1 MSESESTDA
10 EEATMGDSLEF
21 PEVFEENRGAMCA
34 GKLKLASS
42 AITFKN
48 SKTGKLDQYQSNDVK
63 AADWLKRARGFCLK
77 LRLENDLI
85 HRYDGFTESDFEKLK
100 SFFKNASDLT
110 LEEKDLSVRGWNWGK
125 ANFIGNALH
134 FDVEG
139 QTAFEVPLNNVSH
152 CVTAKNEVTLEFHQ
166 NDDAAV
172 SLYEM
177 RFHVPVGPGN
187 DSADKD
193 KDKDK
198 EGEDKDT
205 DDDAVDAFQKAIL
218 AKADIVQITGDA
230 IATFEEITF
239 LVPRGRYAIKIF
251 PSFLQ
256 LHGKTA
262 DYKIPYTTILRL
274 FLLPHKDQRQMFFL
288 ISVDP
293 PIKQGQT
300 RYPFLVL
307 QFDKDEEMSVHLN
320 ISEEDLEKEYENKL
334 QAEMSGPTY
343 EVISRVFKSLIKRKI
358 TVPGT
363 FMGASGTQAISC
375 SYKAAS
381 GFLYPLE
388 RGFIFVHKPPLHIR
402 FEEIAFVN
410 FARSQGPGKAFDF
423 EVELKTGTT
432 FMFSSVG
439 KEEYGKLFDFVT
451 AKQLRVKNRAD
462 QGGPNYQ
469 VDDDGSD
476 GDEDVNDAYM
486 ERMKAEGRTRDS
498 DMSSDDEEYDPDK
511 DTHFDEDVKEEY
523 TSSPSDSGD
532 SDDDYSDV
540 DSADE
545 EKKADQARRRA
556 EAKERSKQKKK
567 EEKRLAGESSSS
579 KPKSS
584 SSSKK
589 GGKDPNMPKRP
600 MSSYFIWMNENR
612 ERIKE
617 EYGCDGIAE
626 VSKKAGE
633 IWQGMNESDK
643 APWEEKN
650 REAKE
655 RYEEEM
661 KEYHR
666 KVDAGEIVPVE
677 GKAKTTKKKTAPSS
691 SSRPK
696 AASSSSPKKGISK
709 EYVDSDEI
717 SPDSDD
723 SDNEPISKKK
733 KDASGSEDDVK
744 EEPASDSD

>member
-1 MSESESTDA
+1 MA
-10 EEATMGDSLEF
+10 ETLEF
-21 PEVFEENRGAMCA
+21 PEVFEENRGSMCA

-85 HRYDGFTESDFEKLK
+85 HRYDGFTEGDFEKVK
-100 SFFKNASDLT
+100 SFFKSASDLT

-125 ANFIGNALH
+125 SNFIGNALH

-177 RFHVPVGPGN
+177 RFHVPN
-187 DSADKD
+187 DASAGGG
-193 KDKDK
+193 DK
-198 EGEDKDT
+198 EGEDKEDK
-205 DDDAVDAFQKAIL
+205 DDPVEAFQKAIL

-320 ISEEDLEKEYENKL
+320 ISEEDLEKEYEGKL

-363 FMGASGTQAISC
+363 FMGASGTQAVSC

-402 FEEIAFVN
+402 FEEVAFVN

-469 VDDDGSD
+469 IDEDDGSD
-476 GDEDVNDAYM
+476 GDDDENDAYM
-486 ERMKAEGRTRDS
+486 ERMKAEGRSRDS

-511 DTHFDEDVKEEY
+511 DAHFDEDVKEEY
-523 TSSPSDSGD
+523 TSSPSGSGD
-532 SDDDYSDV
+532 SDSDYSDV

-545 EKKADQARRRA
+545 EKKAEQAQRRK
-556 EAKERSKQKKK
+556 EAKERSKEKKK
-567 EEKRLAGESSSS
+567 AEKRSGES

-584 SSSKK
+584 SKRS
-589 GGKDPNMPKRP
+589 GKDPNMPKRP

-612 ERIKE
+612 DRIKE

-633 IWQGMNESDK
+633 IWM
-643 APWEEKN
+643 
-650 REAKE
+650 R
-655 RYEEEM
+655 
-661 KEYHR
+661 
-666 KVDAGEIVPVE
+666 
-677 GKAKTTKKKTAPSS
+677 
-691 SSRPK
+691 
-696 AASSSSPKKGISK
+696 
-709 EYVDSDEI
+709 
-717 SPDSDD
+717 
-723 SDNEPISKKK
+723 
-733 KDASGSEDDVK
+733 
-744 EEPASDSD
+744 

>member
-1 MSESESTDA
+1 MTDL
-10 EEATMGDSLEF
+10 LEF
-21 PEVFEENRGAMCA
+21 PEVFEENRGSMNA
-34 GKLKLASS
+34 GKLKLQSS
-42 AITFKN
+42 SITFKN
-48 SKTGKLDQYQSNDVK
+48 NKTGKLDQYQTSEVK

-77 LRLENDLI
+77 IRLESDLI
-85 HRYDGFTESDFEKLK
+85 HRYDGFTEQDFDKLK
-100 SFFKNASDLT
+100 DFFKSANDVT
-110 LEEKDLSVRGWNWGK
+110 LEEKDLCVKGWNWGK
-125 ANFIGNALH
+125 ANFIGNSLS
-134 FDVEG
+134 FDVDG
-139 QTAFEVPLNNVSH
+139 QMAFEVPLNNVSH

-177 RFHVPVGPGN
+177 RFHVPNVEV
-187 DSADKD
+187 
-193 KDKDK
+193 
-198 EGEDKDT
+198 EGAESDV
-205 DDDAVDAFQKAIL
+205 DAVEAFQKSIL
-218 AKADIVQITGDA
+218 SKADIVQVTGDA

-239 LVPRGRYAIKIF
+239 LVPRGRYAIKIY
-251 PSFLQ
+251 PTFLQ

-300 RYPFLVL
+300 RYPYLVI

-375 SYKAAS
+375 SYKAAA

-402 FEEIAFVN
+402 FEEVAFVN

-423 EVELKTGTT
+423 EVEVKTGNS

-439 KEEYGKLFDFVT
+439 KEEYSKLFDFVT
-451 AKQLRVKNRAD
+451 SKQLRVKNRGDSNAA
-462 QGGPNYQ
+462 NTM
-469 VDDDGSD
+469 VDDDDS
-476 GDEDVNDAYM
+476 GDEGGDDDAYM
-486 ERMKAEGRTRDS
+486 RRMKEEGRNRDS

-523 TSSPSDSGD
+523 ESSPSDSPD
-532 SDDDYSDV
+532 SDSDYSGV

-545 EKKADQARRRA
+545 EKRA
-556 EAKERSKQKKK
+556 AKEQKRQEAKERAKQKKK
-567 EEKRLAGESSSS
+567 ERGGES
-579 KPKSS
+579 KPR
-584 SSSKK
+584 SKK
-589 GGKDPNMPKRP
+589 SGKDPNMPKRP
-600 MSSYFIWMNENR
+600 MSAYFLWMNENR

-617 EYGCDGIAE
+617 EYGCDGVAE

-633 IWQGMNESDK
+633 IWKEMGEGER
-643 APWEEKN
+643 AEWEEKQ

-655 RYEEEM
+655 KYEEEM
-661 KEYHR
+661 KEYNR
-666 KVDAGEIVPVE
+666 KVESGEIVPSE
-677 GKAKTTKKKTAPSS
+677 GKSKKKPSS
-691 SSRPK
+691 SKPK
-696 AASSSSPKKGISK
+696 PASSPKKSSGVKSK

-723 SDNEPISKKK
+723 SDDEPLEKKK
-733 KDASGSEDDVK
+733 KKEESGSDEEVK
-744 EEPASDSD
+744 EEPDSD

>member
-1 MSESESTDA
+1 MA
-10 EEATMGDSLEF
+10 DSLEF

-34 GKLKLASS
+34 GKLKLAAG

-85 HRYDGFTESDFEKLK
+85 HRYDGFTEQDFEKLK
-100 SFFKNASDLT
+100 TFFKDSSDLS

-166 NDDAAV
+166 NDDAAI

-177 RFHVPVGPGN
+177 RFHVPN
-187 DSADKD
+187 DAVSGD

-198 EGEDKDT
+198 EGEEKEEK
-205 DDDAVDAFQKAIL
+205 DDAVEAFQKAIL

-239 LVPRGRYAIKIF
+239 LVPRGRYHIKIY

-320 ISEEDLEKEYENKL
+320 ISEEDLEKEYEGKL

-402 FEEIAFVN
+402 FEEVAFVN

-423 EVELKTGTT
+423 EVELKTGTS

-469 VDDDGSD
+469 VDDDDGSD
-476 GDEDVNDAYM
+476 GDEEVNDAYM
-486 ERMKAEGRTRDS
+486 ERMKAEGRNRDS

-545 EKKADQARRRA
+545 EKKAEQAQRRK

-567 EEKRLAGESSSS
+567 EEKKMKGESSS
-579 KPKSS
+579 KT
-584 SSSKK
+584 SSKK
-589 GGKDPNMPKRP
+589 SGKDPNMPKRP

-612 ERIKE
+612 DRIKE
-617 EYGCDGIAE
+617 EYGLDGIAE

-633 IWQGMNESDK
+633 LWKEMSESDK
-643 APWEEKN
+643 TPWEEKN

-661 KEYHR
+661 REYHR
-666 KVDAGEIVPVE
+666 KVEAGEIVPVE
-677 GKAKTTKKKTAPSS
+677 GKSKAPKKKAAAPK
-691 SSRPK
+691 PA
-696 AASSSSPKKGISK
+696 AASSSSPKKGMSK
-709 EYVDSDEI
+709 EYVDSDDI
-717 SPDSDD
+717 SSDSSD

-733 KDASGSEDDVK
+733 KDASGSEDEVK
-744 EEPASDSD
+744 DEPASDADSD